1 MPAIILFMGTTKIFK
16 SGNSL
21 AVRLPRDLAF
31 GEGVE
36 VRVSREGESLI
47 IRPLRMK
54 MAELVRCLGAS
65 PPPSYV
71 ERLAL
76 KSPRRLE
83 LKDQKT

>member
-1 MPAIILFMGTTKIFK
+1 MRTTKIFK

-36 VRVSREGESLI
+36 VTVSREGESLI
-47 IRPLRMK
+47 IRPMRMK
-54 MAELVRCLGAS
+54 MAELIKRLGAV
-65 PPPSYV
+65 PPPNYV

-76 KSPRRLE
+76 KSPRRQG
-83 LKDQKT
+83 LKDEKS

>member
-1 MPAIILFMGTTKIFK
+1 LPAIILFMGTTKIFK

-31 GEGVE
+31 GEGEE
-36 VRVSREGESLI
+36 VTVSREGESLI

-54 MAELVRCLGAS
+54 MAELVRRLGAS

-71 ERLAL
+71 ERLAI

-83 LKDQKT
+83 LKDERA

>member
-1 MPAIILFMGTTKIFK
+1 M
-16 SGNSL
+16 
-21 AVRLPRDLAF
+21 RLPRDLAF

-36 VRVSREGESLI
+36 VTVSREGESLV

-54 MAELVRCLGAS
+54 MAGLVRRLGAS

-71 ERLAL
+71 ERLAI

-83 LKDQKT
+83 LKDERA